1 MAALGISPYP
11 RMIYEQIDKKVD
23 FEKAIS
29 MCRFVNDKALWA
41 CLAAMS
47 IYFREL
53 DTTEIALAAID
64 EADKVHFINHA
75 MTLPSEPSKSA
86 AIALYCKK
94 YKEAEQILLQARLF
108 YRAIKMNIKMFK
120 WDRAL
125 EIAVQNKTHVDTVI
139 AYRQRYLEKCGR
151 PEDNQKFLQYSQDL
165 EIDWPTIKEKIRADK
180 EREA

>member
-1 MAALGISPYP
+1 MLAALTDSKLKTWFYPNAVYVDKDIMQMATQIKEANEIGKLATITQFNGNNISVRRLDGSVAALGISPYP

-64 EADKVHFINHA
+64 EADKVHFINRA
-75 MTLPSEPSKSA
+75 MSLPSEPSKSA

-94 YKEAEQILLQARLF
+94 YKEAE
-108 YRAIKMNIKMFK
+108 
-120 WDRAL
+120 
-125 EIAVQNKTHVDTVI
+125 
-139 AYRQRYLEKCGR
+139 
-151 PEDNQKFLQYSQDL
+151 
-165 EIDWPTIKEKIRADK
+165 
-180 EREA
+180 